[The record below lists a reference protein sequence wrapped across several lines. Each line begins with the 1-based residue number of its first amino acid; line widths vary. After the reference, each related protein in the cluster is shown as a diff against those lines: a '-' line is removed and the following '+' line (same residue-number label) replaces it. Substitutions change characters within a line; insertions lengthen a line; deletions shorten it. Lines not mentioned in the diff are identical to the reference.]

1 MEICHTKTRTAANQ
15 KSKLAIDC
23 LQPFTQTPEG
33 QMLLNRGMSR
43 GESNEITAGDKS
55 LSHTCHKMYYRN

>member
-15 KSKLAIDC
+15 KSKLAIDHFE
-23 LQPFTQTPEG
+23 PFTQTPEG

-43 GESNEITAGDKS
+43 TESNKITAGDKP
-55 LSHTCHKMYYRN
+55 LSHSYHKMYYRN